1 MVFSF
6 LFIEIMVQAIL
17 MCLKQTKNTME
28 NPWVVQMRLQILVVC
43 LLRTTPS
50 FIKDNPLF
58 VVGKRSNWTTKWD
71 LWLNWTTLWRKR
83 TTNYRSL
90 LMSGVKSVS
99 INEKVL
105 ASGGSFAPKGRL
117 IAQQNL
123 TIRVSKTTCLA
134 ISTNLPSG
142 WFYQD
147 HRWSL

>member
-6 LFIEIMVQAIL
+6 LFMEIMVQAIL

-58 VVGKRSNWTTKWD
+58 IVGKRSNWTTKWD

-83 TTNYRSL
+83 TTNYWSL
-90 LMSGVKSVS
+90 LKSGVKSVS
-99 INEKVL
+99 INEKIL
-105 ASGGSFAPKGRL
+105 ASGGSFAPQDRL